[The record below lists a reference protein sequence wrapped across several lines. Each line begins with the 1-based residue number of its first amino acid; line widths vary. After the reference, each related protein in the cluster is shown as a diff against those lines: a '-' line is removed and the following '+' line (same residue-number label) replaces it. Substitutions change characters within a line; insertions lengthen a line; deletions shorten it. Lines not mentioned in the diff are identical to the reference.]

1 MRRVVFNQ
9 KGGVG
14 KSSITCNLAAISA
27 AEGLNTLVV
36 DLDVQG
42 NATHYLGLDETQTK
56 GVADLLSQT
65 SGWFS
70 GSKKTEDF
78 VHETEYENLYLLPA
92 SNKLTEIESQLESR
106 YKMFKLRDT
115 LKELESR
122 FDRIY
127 IDTPPALSFYTKSA
141 LIAAQSVLMPFDCD
155 SFSQRAIYT
164 VLDNIAE
171 LRNDHNP
178 QLTLEGIII
187 NQFNPQ
193 AKIPKTMVTS
203 LEEEGLPV
211 LNTYLHSSVKMK
223 ESHHSRI
230 PLVHLDPKHK
240 LTQQF
245 LALHEALEAMLE
257 ENSAA

>member
-27 AEGLNTLVV
+27 ASGLKTLVV

-42 NATHYLGLDETQTK
+42 NASHYLGLDDERAE
-56 GVADLLSQT
+56 GVAELLSQ
-65 SGWFS
+65 SAGWFS
-70 GSKKTEDF
+70 AARKTQDF
-78 VHETEYENLYLLPA
+78 LFQTEFDNLWLLPA
-92 SNKLTEIESQLESR
+92 SNKLNELESQLESR
-106 YKMFKLRDT
+106 YKMFKLRDA
-115 LKELESR
+115 LKELEGQ

-127 IDTPPALSFYTKSA
+127 IDTPPALNFYTKSA

-155 SFSQRAIYT
+155 SFSQRAIYS

-178 QLTLEGIII
+178 QLALEGIII

-193 AKIPKTMVTS
+193 AKIPQTMVS
-203 LEEEGLPV
+203 ALEAEGLPV
-211 LNTYLHSSVKMK
+211 LNSYLNSSVKMK
-223 ESHHSRI
+223 ESHHERM
-230 PLVHLDPKHK
+230 PLVHLAPKHK
-240 LTQQF
+240 LTTQF
-245 LALHEALEAMLE
+245 LLLHQALEELLA